1 MRALATFASRPPVT
15 MVRSVWFVSGTMNT
29 YYLFK
34 TTVECVDAA
43 AEADASK
50 RICDLN
56 SFATLVLLLSTQPP
70 LALCRTSDTIGG
82 HCAT

>member
-1 MRALATFASRPPVT
+1 
-15 MVRSVWFVSGTMNT
+15 MNT

-34 TTVECVDAA
+34 TTVECVDAT

-56 SFATLVLLLSTQPP
+56 STVSLVLLLSTQPP
-70 LALCRTSDTIGG
+70 RALCRT
-82 HCAT
+82 